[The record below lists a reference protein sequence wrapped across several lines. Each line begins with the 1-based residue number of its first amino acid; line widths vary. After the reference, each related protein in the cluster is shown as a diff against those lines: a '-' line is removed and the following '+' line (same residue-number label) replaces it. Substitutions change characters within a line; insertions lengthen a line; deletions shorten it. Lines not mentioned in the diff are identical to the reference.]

1 MKFGAGG
8 LYSETQAEREAKLG
22 RSRTTHGFS
31 EARNWWRRARRP
43 WARMQRLG
51 RRPAGRSPAALDL
64 TPTATRRLPTSPPAD
79 DLPAAA
85 DAKQEDRPPVE
96 STTSARATRTKNP
109 RTMGSKQMGL
119 RLAQQ
124 RCRFITID

>member
-51 RRPAGRSPAALDL
+51 RRPAGRSQAALDL
-64 TPTATRRLPTSPPAD
+64 TPTATRRLPKLSQP
-79 DLPAAA
+79 
-85 DAKQEDRPPVE
+85 
-96 STTSARATRTKNP
+96 KNFKHDYNSNNVI
-109 RTMGSKQMGL
+109 MS
-119 RLAQQ
+119 
-124 RCRFITID
+124 IINS